1 MARKESSQLP
11 PTPASRRARCRLSP
25 VQPRSRPSDV
35 PLQVFCQNAF
45 CRRLYNISPTIV
57 WVPSADADFQKRLG
71 TRIREIRTARG
82 YSQEDFAEACDLHR
96 THVSLLERGRINV
109 TVNTVRRIARV
120 LQITLSEL
128 FRGLN

>member
-1 MARKESSQLP
+1 M
-11 PTPASRRARCRLSP
+11 
-25 VQPRSRPSDV
+25 
-35 PLQVFCQNAF
+35 
-45 CRRLYNISPTIV
+45 
-57 WVPSADADFQKRLG
+57 PSADADFQKRLG